1 MVKAKVRVMERCS
14 SLCYKEST
22 FSSLETSLL
31 MMSLPVMLAS
41 KSAAFLLKQKKIPVC
56 FGSPLCNDNN
66 EGYQT
71 LLMRFGRT
79 DELKYWPVDEV
90 TLSY

>member
-1 MVKAKVRVMERCS
+1 MQKMVKAKVRVMERCS

-41 KSAAFLLKQKKIPVC
+41 KSAAFLSLYKEKKVHNFLTPKAPW
-56 FGSPLCNDNN
+56 PLEISTRN
-66 EGYQT
+66 
-71 LLMRFGRT
+71 LR
-79 DELKYWPVDEV
+79 EV
-90 TLSY
+90 VGHDLT